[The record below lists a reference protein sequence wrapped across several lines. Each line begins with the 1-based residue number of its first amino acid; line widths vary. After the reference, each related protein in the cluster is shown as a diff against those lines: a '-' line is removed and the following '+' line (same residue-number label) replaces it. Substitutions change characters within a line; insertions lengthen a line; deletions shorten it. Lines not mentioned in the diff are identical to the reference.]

1 MSAPLKQPK
10 VPFFRPE
17 ISEEEIAAV
26 AETLRSGWLT
36 TGPRTRQF
44 EADFAEYVGAKH
56 AIAVNSATAAL
67 HLALNA
73 AGIGPGDE
81 VLVPTMTFTATAEV
95 VVHQGARPVFVD
107 CLADTLNIDPLRA
120 AQAITPRT
128 KAIMPVH
135 YGGQPCEMDELLEL
149 ADRHDLWIVEDAA
162 HAIPTKYRGR
172 TVGTIGDMTCFSFYA
187 NKTITTGEGG
197 MLTTDDD
204 ALAERVRTRS
214 LHGLSKDAWKRF
226 SAEGSWYYEVVYPGF
241 KYNLTDTAAALGLGQ
256 LKRADD
262 FWRRRERCALRY
274 GELLGDLREIV
285 LPVAQPH
292 VQHAWHLYVIQLEL
306 DRLSIDRNAFIRLLD
321 AASIGTSVHYI
332 PLHMQ
337 PYYRDTFG
345 YRADDFPV
353 ARNLYERI
361 ITLPLYPSL
370 PDESLEY
377 VADTIR
383 GIVAEHRRR

>member
-1 MSAPLKQPK
+1 MTAPLKQPK

-44 EADFAEYVGAKH
+44 ESNFAERVGAKH
-56 AIAVNSATAAL
+56 ALAVNSATAAL

-81 VLVPTMTFTATAEV
+81 VIVPTMTFTATAEV
-95 VVHQGARPVFVD
+95 VVHQGAKPVFVD
-107 CLADTLNIDPLRA
+107 CLPDTMNMDPACVA
-120 AQAITPRT
+120 AAVTSRT
-128 KAIMPVH
+128 KAMVPVH
-135 YGGQPCEMDELLEL
+135 YGGQPCEMDRLLEI
-149 ADRHDLWIVEDAA
+149 AAQYDLWVVEDAA
-162 HAIPTKYRGR
+162 HALPAQYRGR
-172 TVGTIGDMTCFSFYA
+172 TVGTIGDLTCFSFYA

-204 ALAERVRTRS
+204 ELAERVRIRS

-256 LKRADD
+256 LSRADD
-262 FWRRRERCALRY
+262 FWRRRERCAARY
-274 GELLGDLREIV
+274 CEQLADVPQIK
-285 LPVAQPH
+285 LPRAQAH
-292 VQHAWHLYVIQLEL
+292 VQHSWHLFVIQLEL
-306 DRLSIDRNAFIRLLD
+306 EQLSIDRNAFIRQLD
-321 AASIGTSVHYI
+321 EAGIGTSVHYI

-345 YRADDFPV
+345 YRPDDFPV
-353 ARNLYERI
+353 ARGLYDRI
-361 ITLPLYPSL
+361 ITLPIYPSL
-370 PDESLEY
+370 PDESLQY
-377 VADTIR
+377 VADTVR
-383 GIVAEHRRR
+383 SIVAEHRR

>member
-1 MSAPLKQPK
+1 MTAPLKQQK

-17 ISEEEIAAV
+17 ISEEEISAV
-26 AETLRSGWLT
+26 VETLRSGWLT

-44 EADFAEYVGAKH
+44 ESDFAERVGAKH
-56 AIAVNSATAAL
+56 ALAVNSATAAL

-73 AGIGPGDE
+73 AGVGPGDE
-81 VLVPTMTFTATAEV
+81 VIVPTMTFTATAEV
-95 VVHQGARPVFVD
+95 VVHQGAKPVFVD
-107 CLADTLNIDPLRA
+107 CLPDTMNMDPARVA
-120 AQAITPRT
+120 EAVTPQT
-128 KAIMPVH
+128 KAIVPVH
-135 YGGQPCEMDELLEL
+135 YGGQPCDMERLLAL
-149 ADRHDLWIVEDAA
+149 ATQHNLWVVEDAA
-162 HAIPTKYRGR
+162 HALPAQYRGR

-204 ALAERVRTRS
+204 ELAERVRIRS

-262 FWRRRERCALRY
+262 FWRRRERCANRY
-274 GELLGDLREIV
+274 CELLGDLSQIK
-285 LPVAQPH
+285 LPRAQAH
-292 VQHAWHLYVIQLEL
+292 VQHSWHLFVIQLEL
-306 DRLSIDRNAFIRLLD
+306 EQLTIDRNSFIRKLD
-321 AASIGTSVHYI
+321 EAGIGTSVHYI

-345 YRADDFPV
+345 YKPDDFPV
-353 ARNLYERI
+353 ARRLYDRI
-361 ITLPLYPSL
+361 LTLPIYPSL
-370 PDESLEY
+370 PDESIAY
-377 VADTIR
+377 VAETIR
-383 GIVAEHRRR
+383 NIVAEYQR